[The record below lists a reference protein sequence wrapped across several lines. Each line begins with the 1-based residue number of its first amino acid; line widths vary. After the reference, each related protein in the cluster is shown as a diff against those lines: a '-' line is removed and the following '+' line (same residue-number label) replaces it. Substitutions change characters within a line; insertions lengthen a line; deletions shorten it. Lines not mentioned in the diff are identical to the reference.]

1 MDKMGKKQDS
11 YKTYGEKLIGLFVKL
26 LFSGESYSLTEL
38 SHILSCSKQT
48 VIRLVDDIDKSYD
61 VEIESS
67 KIGNRHYYRIK
78 KPARIPM
85 MSVSETEFMVLQMC
99 RDFTAHLLGKQ
110 LFMEATNTLVKSHA
124 LASGHKGGASA
135 PFFSSYRPGT
145 IDYTPHHDT
154 IHALIEAMRQ
164 KQVCKIVYQAIM
176 ETKPK
181 TYAIMPLKLFSHK
194 DTVYLHARI
203 HIAKGRKSKEME
215 FDPLLA
221 VHRIKKVA
229 MTDAVYEYPQ
239 DYDFEQVYNQNFGII
254 KDETFQVEVE
264 FTGWAAKYVSERIWS
279 PDQKIRKV
287 GENKIIL
294 EFTASS
300 EPEVIS
306 WLLWFGEEA
315 RLIKPQHLVDEIIH
329 SIDSMKNNYR
339 CM

>member
-1 MDKMGKKQDS
+1 MGKKQDVYMS
-11 YKTYGEKLIGLFVKL
+11 YGEKLISLFVKL

-38 SHILSCSKQT
+38 TRILSCSKQT
-48 VIRLVDDIDKSYD
+48 VIRLIDDIDKSYD
-61 VEIESS
+61 VEIEQS

-124 LASGHKGGASA
+124 LASGHKGDASA

-154 IHALIEAMRQ
+154 IHTLIEAMKQ

-194 DTVYLHARI
+194 DTIYLHARI
-203 HIAKGRKSKEME
+203 PVAKGRKGKVME

-221 VHRIKKVA
+221 VHRIRKVA

-254 KDETFQVEVE
+254 KDEAFKVEAE
-264 FTGWAAKYVSERIWS
+264 FTGWAAKFISERIWS
-279 PDQKIRKV
+279 PDQKITDV

-315 RLIKPQHLVDEIIH
+315 RLIKPEHLVGEVIR
-329 SIDSMKNNYR
+329 SIDSMKCNYR
-339 CM
+339 CT

>member
-1 MDKMGKKQDS
+1 MGKKQDIYMS
-11 YKTYGEKLIGLFVKL
+11 YGEKLIGLFVKL
-26 LFSGESYSLTEL
+26 LFSGDSYSLTEL

-48 VIRLVDDIDKSYD
+48 IIRLVDDIDKSYD
-61 VEIESS
+61 VEIEQS

-78 KPARIPM
+78 KPARVPM

-124 LASGHKGGASA
+124 LVSGHKGGASA

-154 IHALIEAMRQ
+154 IHTLIEAMKQ
-164 KQVCKIVYQAIM
+164 KKVCKIVYQAIM

-194 DTVYLHARI
+194 DTIYLHARI
-203 HIAKGRKSKEME
+203 PVAKGRKDKEME

-221 VHRIKKVA
+221 VHRIRKVA

-254 KDETFQVEVE
+254 KDEAFTVEVE

-279 PDQKIRKV
+279 PDQKIKKA
-287 GENKIIL
+287 GNNKIIL

-315 RLIKPQHLVDEIIH
+315 RLVKPEHLVDEIIH
-329 SIDSMKNNYR
+329 SVDGMSCNYSR
-339 CM
+339 

>member
-1 MDKMGKKQDS
+1 MGKKQDVYMS
-11 YKTYGEKLIGLFVKL
+11 YGEKLISLFVKL

-38 SHILSCSKQT
+38 TRILSCSKQT
-48 VIRLVDDIDKSYD
+48 VIRLIDDIDKSYD
-61 VEIESS
+61 VEIEQS

-124 LASGHKGGASA
+124 LASGHKGGASET
-135 PFFSSYRPGT
+135 FFSAYRPGT

-154 IHALIEAMRQ
+154 IHTLIEAMKQ
-164 KQVCKIVYQAIM
+164 KKVCKVVYQAIM

-194 DTVYLHARI
+194 DTIYLHARI
-203 HIAKGRKSKEME
+203 PVAKGRKGKDME

-221 VHRIKKVA
+221 VHRIKRVA
-229 MTDAVYEYPQ
+229 MTDAAYEYPQ

-254 KDETFQVEVE
+254 KDEAFKVEAE
-264 FTGWAAKYVSERIWS
+264 FTGWAAKYVAERIWS
-279 PDQKIRKV
+279 PDQKIKNA
-287 GENKIIL
+287 GENRIIL

-315 RLIKPQHLVDEIIH
+315 RLLKPEHLVNEVIRGVDRTR
-329 SIDSMKNNYR
+329 DNYR
-339 CM
+339 

>member
-1 MDKMGKKQDS
+1 MGEKQDA
-11 YKTYGEKLIGLFVKL
+11 YKSYGEKLIGLFVKL

-38 SHILSCSKQT
+38 SRILSCSKQT
-48 VIRLVDDIDKSYD
+48 VIRLIDDIDKSYD
-61 VEIESS
+61 VEIEQS

-78 KPARIPM
+78 NPARIPM

-124 LASGHKGGASA
+124 LVSGHKGGASA

-154 IHALIEAMRQ
+154 IYTLIEAMKQ
-164 KQVCKIVYQAIM
+164 KKVCKIVYQAIM

-181 TYAIMPLKLFSHK
+181 TYAIIPLKLFSHK
-194 DTVYLHARI
+194 DTIYLHARI
-203 HIAKGRKSKEME
+203 YIAKGTKGKEME

-229 MTDAVYEYPQ
+229 MTDAVYGYPQ
-239 DYDFEQVYNQNFGII
+239 DYDFEKIYNQNFGII
-254 KDETFQVEVE
+254 KDEAFTVEAE

-279 PDQKIRKV
+279 PDQKITKV
-287 GENKIIL
+287 GTNKIIL

-315 RLIKPQHLVDEIIH
+315 RLIKPETLAKGIAGQ
-329 SIDSMKNNYR
+329 IDQMRKNYS
-339 CM
+339 